1 MPHHALRRNAAGFT
15 LIELMIVVAVIA
27 ILAAIAYPMYTEQVR
42 KAGRTEGREALLA
55 IAQAEERRYTAE
67 GSYTADFSDLGV
79 GSVCDVSGSV
89 CTTKEKGYY
98 TITLSGGGSTFTAT
112 ASPQKALASDTCTSM
127 TINQLGVRGGSG
139 TGCWD

>member
-1 MPHHALRRNAAGFT
+1 MWCHAAKTKTSGFT

-27 ILAAIAYPMYTEQVR
+27 ILAAIAYPLYTEQVR

-67 GSYTADFSDLGV
+67 GSYTTSFSDLSV
-79 GSVCDVSGSV
+79 GSVCDVSNNT

-112 ASPQKALASDTCTSM
+112 ASPQKMLASDTCTSM
-127 TINQLGVRGGSG
+127 TINQLGERGGSG